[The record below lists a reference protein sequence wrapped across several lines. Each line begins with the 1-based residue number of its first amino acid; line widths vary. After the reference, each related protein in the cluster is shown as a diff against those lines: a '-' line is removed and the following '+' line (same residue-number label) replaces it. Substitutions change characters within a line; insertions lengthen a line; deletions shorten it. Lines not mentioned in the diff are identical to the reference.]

1 MRPFAVNR
9 IPRWISG
16 AVLVLWA
23 FCVVYPV
30 FWSIMGSLKDNQ
42 QFFNGKAWA
51 LPKFPLLW
59 SNFSYTWETYHFG
72 RYFVNSIVVTVG
84 SMALALLL
92 SATTGYVLAR
102 YTFKGSGLLYYFYI
116 SSLMIPAIL
125 TLVPMF
131 FLFDTLHLTNSLT
144 GLILLYAIG
153 ALPFGIF
160 VIMGFFKSLPREL
173 SESATMDGASHY
185 GVFLRIMLPLAM
197 PGLITVSIVNALS
210 FWNEYPLALILMN
223 DPGRYTLPVGLAVM
237 QGEMQYRTE
246 WGPLFAG
253 LFISMVPILLLY
265 AIFQSRINEG
275 LVAGAVK

>member
-1 MRPFAVNR
+1 MRTTTRKRPV
-9 IPRWISG
+9 RWATGTI
-16 AVLVLWA
+16 LLIWA
-23 FCVVYPV
+23 FVAVYPMV
-30 FWSIMGSLKDNQ
+30 WSIFGALKDNQ
-42 QFFNGKAWA
+42 QFFTGKAWE
-51 LPKFPLLW
+51 LPKLPWLW

-72 RYFVNSIVVTVG
+72 RYFANSIIVTGG
-84 SMALALLL
+84 SMALALAL

-102 YTFKGSGLLYYFYI
+102 FAFKGSGLLYYFYI

-125 TLVPMF
+125 SLIPLF
-131 FLFDTLHLTNSLT
+131 FLFNTLHLTNSFL
-144 GLILLYAIG
+144 GLILLYGIG

-160 VIMGFFKSLPREL
+160 VIIGFFKSLPREL
-173 SESATMDGASHY
+173 DESATMDGASHY
-185 GVFLRIMLPLAM
+185 GVFFRIMLPLAM
-197 PGLITVSIVNALS
+197 PGLITVSIVNALT

-223 DPGRYTLPVGLAVM
+223 DPGQYTLPVGLAVM

-253 LFISMVPILLLY
+253 LFISTIPIVILY

>member
-1 MRPFAVNR
+1 M
-9 IPRWISG
+9 SG
-16 AVLVLWA
+16 TILVLWA

-30 FWSIMGSLKDNQ
+30 FWSVMGSLKDNQ
-42 QFFNGKAWA
+42 QFFNGRAWD

-72 RYFVNSIVVTVG
+72 RYFLNSIIVTGG
-84 SMALALLL
+84 SMLLALVLA
-92 SATTGYVLAR
+92 ATTGYVLAR

-125 TLVPMF
+125 SLVPMF
-131 FLFDTLHLTNSLT
+131 FLFDTLNLTNSFL

-160 VIMGFFKSLPREL
+160 IIIGFFKSLPREL
-173 SESATMDGASHY
+173 SESAFMDGASHY

-197 PGLITVSIVNALS
+197 PGLITVSIVNALN

-223 DPGRYTLPVGLAVM
+223 DPSQYTLPVGLAVM

-253 LFISMVPILLLY
+253 LFISTIPILILY
-265 AIFQSRINEG
+265 GLFQSRINEG